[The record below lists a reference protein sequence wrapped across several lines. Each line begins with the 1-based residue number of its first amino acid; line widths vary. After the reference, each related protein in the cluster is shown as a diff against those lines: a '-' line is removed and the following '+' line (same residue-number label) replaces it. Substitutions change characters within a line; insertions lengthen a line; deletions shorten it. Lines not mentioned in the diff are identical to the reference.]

1 VEPDRRPWLA
11 VRSGAEW
18 HHLDPDGPLVAVGR
32 DPASQIWL
40 GYDFVSR
47 THLEL
52 SFDDGDWVATD
63 RSSKGIFVNGARR
76 GVVIINDG
84 TVIAL
89 AHPDGPTL
97 QFELVGGPPQVVA
110 PASLPAAQPPRELTE
125 PVAMPISELGQLLRL
140 ALSSIDGRIATLP
153 APQNPEFAA
162 AAAPVLADLRAL
174 LSVAASATKT
184 TTDAPDLLVAVAEAW
199 RRYDKLLAGSG

>member
-1 VEPDRRPWLA
+1 MEPERRPWLA

-76 GVVIINDG
+76 GVVVITDG
-84 TVIAL
+84 LVIAL
-89 AHPDGPTL
+89 AHPDGPVL
-97 QFELVGGPPQVVA
+97 QFELVSGPPA
-110 PASLPAAQPPRELTE
+110 PAPLPPMPPRELTE

-153 APQNPEFAA
+153 SPNNPEFSA
-162 AAAPVLADLRAL
+162 AAAPVLGDLRAL

-184 TTDAPDLLVAVAEAW
+184 TSNAPDLLVAVADAW